1 MFSNLSAAER
11 GSEEEPIPPTG
22 QVQKALESLHGGG
35 DTVTAKLRPNGNG
48 LQAEGKALAKARES
62 PQVSHEQGPGRG
74 VDQRPPPPSE
84 RLETNSAFSYEGSI
98 LLLEH
103 KTFPQL

>member
-74 VDQRPPPPSE
+74 VDQHHPLQAKGW
-84 RLETNSAFSYEGSI
+84 RLI
-98 LLLEH
+98 PH
-103 KTFPQL
+103 FPMKAASCS